1 MKKIIAAMLV
11 SCMVLSPA
19 VVMAEESTES
29 TDSTEMTEV
38 NWEEDIVTPGVFEDV
53 IKDGRFVTFDEIAVQ
68 MWVPNVLEDV
78 ELTDEDKKDGYIGY
92 YQSADGSYA
101 AAVMYVDVKG
111 EDLEAYKTDLEG
123 MDDVSNIADMVIN
136 GLSCVSYDMT
146 ETDTSAIA
154 FTTND
159 GYILEFSFAPVSDE
173 DFMSVASLMFCS
185 IMPEQAATSEASS
198 AAESAA

>member
-38 NWEEDIVTPGVFEDV
+38 NWEEDIVTPGAFEDV

-111 EDLEAYKTDLEG
+111 EDLEAYKTLTKEYFPG
-123 MDDVSNIADMVIN
+123 
-136 GLSCVSYDMT
+136 
-146 ETDTSAIA
+146 EQ
-154 FTTND
+154 
-159 GYILEFSFAPVSDE
+159 
-173 DFMSVASLMFCS
+173 SLAQGRLLPPRRKRLLTRLRMKEAKTAMWRHPIHS
-185 IMPEQAATSEASS
+185 I
-198 AAESAA
+198 